1 VSLAERVET
10 PLQESAR
17 ERLNYSRR
25 VAGASS
31 GETGIAVVGAGIVGL
46 ACGAALARAGHEV
59 LVLERHAA
67 PAQETSSRNSG
78 VIHAGL
84 YYPTGSL
91 KAQLCVAGRE
101 ALYAR
106 CRERDI
112 AHRNTGKLV
121 VAADEREV
129 AALEALRAR
138 GSANG
143 VPGLRLIDAREVAR
157 LEPRVR
163 AHAALLVPVTGIVD
177 AHELAASYQAELES
191 CGGHVVLHTSV
202 SALERARGAWH
213 VHAESG
219 GRERAIVAARAVVN
233 AAGLGAERIAAL
245 AGIDVA
251 AAGYRL
257 WPCKGDYFSIA
268 ASAGRI
274 AERLIYPVPHGAGLG
289 VHLTLDLGGRYR
301 LGPDAEYV
309 AAVSYAVDPAKAA
322 GFAEAARRYLPGI
335 AAEQLAPEGAG
346 VRPKLAGPGDEFRDF
361 VIAEESARGLPGLV
375 NLIGIESP
383 GLTAAGAIAA
393 RVADIIGV

>member
-1 VSLAERVET
+1 VA
-10 PLQESAR
+10 
-17 ERLNYSRR
+17 
-25 VAGASS
+25 AGAS
-31 GETGIAVVGAGIVGL
+31 GETGIAVIGAGVVGL

-59 LVLERHAA
+59 LVLERHGAVA
-67 PAQETSSRNSG
+67 HETSSRNSG

-91 KAQLCVAGRE
+91 KAALCVAGRE
-101 ALYAR
+101 LLYAR
-106 CRERDI
+106 CRERDV
-112 AHRNTGKLV
+112 AHKNTGKLV
-121 VAADEREV
+121 VAADEGEV
-129 AALEALRAR
+129 AALETLRAR
-138 GSANG
+138 GTANG
-143 VPGLRLIDAREVAR
+143 VPGLHLIDARQLAR

-163 AHAALLVPVTGIVD
+163 AHAALVVPVTGIVD
-177 AHELAASYQAELES
+177 AHELAASYQAELEAH
-191 CGGHVVLHTSV
+191 GGHVVLHTNV
-202 SALERARGAWH
+202 SALERANGAWR
-213 VHAESG
+213 VHAESS

-233 AAGLGAERIAAL
+233 AAGLGADRIAAL

-309 AAVSYAVDPAKAA
+309 DAVSYAVDPAKAA
-322 GFAEAARRYLPGI
+322 DFAKAAQRYLPDVDVR
-335 AAEQLAPEGAG
+335 QLAPEGAG
-346 VRPKLAGPGDEFRDF
+346 VRPKLAGPADAFRDF

-375 NLIGIESP
+375 NLVGIESP
-383 GLTAAGAIAA
+383 GLTAAGAIAR
-393 RVADIIGV
+393 RVADMIGA

>member
-1 VSLAERVET
+1 
-10 PLQESAR
+10 
-17 ERLNYSRR
+17 
-25 VAGASS
+25 VAGATS
-31 GETGIAVVGAGIVGL
+31 GETGIAVIGAGVVGL

-59 LVLERHAA
+59 LVLERHGAV
-67 PAQETSSRNSG
+67 AQETSSRNSG

-91 KAQLCVAGRE
+91 KARLCVAGRE

-121 VAADEREV
+121 VAADTREV
-129 AALEALRAR
+129 AALEALCAR
-138 GSANG
+138 GGANG
-143 VPGLRLIDAREVAR
+143 VPGLRLVDAGEVAR

-163 AHAALLVPVTGIVD
+163 AHAALWVPVTGIVD

-191 CGGHVVLHTSV
+191 CGGQVVLHTSV
-202 SALERARGAWH
+202 LGLERAGGAWR
-213 VHAESG
+213 VLAESG

-233 AAGLGAERIAAL
+233 AAGLAADRIAAL
-245 AGIDVA
+245 AGIDVD
-251 AAGYRL
+251 AAGYRQ

-268 ASAGRI
+268 ASAGHI

-309 AAVSYAVDPAKAA
+309 EAVSYAVDPGKAGA
-322 GFAEAARRYLPGI
+322 FAAAARRYLPEI
-335 AAEQLAPEGAG
+335 EADQLAAEGAG
-346 VRPKLAGPGDEFRDF
+346 VRPKLAGPGVEFRDF
-361 VIAEESARGLPGLV
+361 VIAEESSRGLPGLV
-375 NLIGIESP
+375 NLVGIESP

-393 RVADIIGV
+393 RVADMIGG